1 LTYSGF
7 PVGIATPDIRV
18 GADVTGTIAFVAR
31 RDEAASVEF
40 SRNFMQ
46 DNPDATWALGPVSEL
61 PERQFG
67 PSY

>member
-1 LTYSGF
+1 M
-7 PVGIATPDIRV
+7 